1 MTMEL
6 LFSEMGRKRLGEIA
20 RPGLL
25 CAFDFDGTLAP
36 IVPTPEE
43 AHLPDGIRKR
53 LLMLAQ
59 HAPVAIITG
68 RSVEDIS
75 TRLGFEPDFVV
86 GNHGLEGVP
95 GWEAESVRHRDLCSA
110 WFGQLKEA
118 LATALPE
125 PGIQVEN
132 KRYSLSVHYRQAH
145 HPEAAASRLETLF
158 SGLSPRPRVVGGKYV
173 FNLLAEDRCNK
184 GTALDKLMQVCGAR
198 SAVYAGDDVTDED
211 VFRMRRDNVLSIRI
225 EKHAQSAAGFYLPQ
239 YGDIVHF
246 LDDLTERLRASG
258 AKNWLRPAAIRRA

>member
-6 LFSEMGRKRLGEIA
+6 LFSEMGRKRLGEVA

-43 AHLPDGIRKR
+43 AHLPDGIRDR
-53 LLMLAQ
+53 LLALAQ

-68 RSVEDIS
+68 RSIEDIS

-95 GWEAESVRHRDLCSA
+95 GWEAESARHRDMCSA
-110 WFGQLKEA
+110 WFGQLQEA
-118 LATALPE
+118 LATALPD

-132 KRYSLSVHYRQAH
+132 KRYSLSVHYRQARD
-145 HPEAAASRLETLF
+145 PDDAASRLESLF
-158 SGLSPRPRVVGGKYV
+158 SRLSPHPRVVGGKYV
-173 FNLLAEDRCNK
+173 FNLLAEDTCNK
-184 GTALDKLMQVCGAR
+184 GTALDKLMQVCAAR
-198 SAVYAGDDVTDED
+198 SAVYVGDDVTDED
-211 VFRMRRDNVLSIRI
+211 VFRLRRDDVLSIRI
-225 EKHAQSAAGFYLPQ
+225 EHHAQSAAGFYVPQ
-239 YGDIVHF
+239 HGDIVQF
-246 LDDLTERLRASG
+246 LDDLTAQLRANG
-258 AKNWLRPAAIRRA
+258 AKNWLQPAAVRRA